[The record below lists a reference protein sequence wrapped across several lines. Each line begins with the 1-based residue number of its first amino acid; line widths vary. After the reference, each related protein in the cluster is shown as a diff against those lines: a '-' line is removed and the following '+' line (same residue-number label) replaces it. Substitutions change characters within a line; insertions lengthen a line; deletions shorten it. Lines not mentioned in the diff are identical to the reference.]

1 MVKQV
6 VVFIFT
12 SIVGIML
19 FLVGYHNVDMS
30 VNFMK
35 LGIEGYDETVGGKI
49 LKLEDVYLVGIR
61 LMWIGFSL
69 MIGSVFGMIVYL
81 LQTQGTF

>member
-1 MVKQV
+1 MVKHV

-12 SIVGIML
+12 SIVGVML
-19 FLVGYHNVDMS
+19 FLVGYHNVDLS

-61 LMWIGFSL
+61 LMWVGFAL
-69 MIGSVFGMIVYL
+69 MVGSVFGMITYL
-81 LQTQGTF
+81 LQTQCTF

>member
-1 MVKQV
+1 MVKHV

-12 SIVGIML
+12 SVVGIML

-61 LMWIGFSL
+61 LMWIGFAL
-69 MIGSVFGMIVYL
+69 MVGSVFGMIACL
-81 LQTQGTF
+81 LQTQSTF

>member
-61 LMWIGFSL
+61 LMWIGFAL
-69 MIGSVFGMIVYL
+69 MVGSVFGMIVYL